1 MENQHCKVGAT
12 HALDTGVNG
21 LDLLQNQLRHFNQK
35 AAEASRTGSAMKE
48 FFEQK
53 ARKIQKLLQDLV

>member
-1 MENQHCKVGAT
+1 MEKQHCRVGTT
-12 HALDTGVNG
+12 HSLDTGVNA
-21 LDLLQNQLRHFNQK
+21 LDLLENQLRHFNQK

-53 ARKIQKLLQDLV
+53 ARKIQKMLQDLV